1 MITTSLS
8 ETSPGGNDGTFGS
21 KNSGFFL
28 DHTDILDPNYWST
41 FFLSLFG
48 PRDILL
54 VLQFFIG
61 VLNFDPYP
69 NLEYIDC
76 LVFWGFGSC
85 ETRRGMYCVFQVG
98 FGMQI
103 EPGKFEDGRRQSI
116 YTCIYIYI
124 DEWFFI
130 FKSDFFIFPIP
141 PYSLFCYLFCY

>member
-1 MITTSLS
+1 MMGPLDPKIQ
-8 ETSPGGNDGTFGS
+8 
-21 KNSGFFL
+21 GFFWI
-28 DHTDILDPNYWST
+28 TQIFWTQIIGVP
-41 FFLSLFG
+41 FLSLFG

-124 DEWFFI
+124 
-130 FKSDFFIFPIP
+130 
-141 PYSLFCYLFCY
+141 